1 MDVPSLARRK
11 IPLMIGGTANSV
23 TVAEAEV
30 FLIMSLGRRRAAM
43 DRLVREGRWQDRY
56 K

>member
-23 TVAEAEV
+23 TVAEPGC
-30 FLIMSLGRRRAAM
+30 S
-43 DRLVREGRWQDRY
+43 
-56 K
+56 